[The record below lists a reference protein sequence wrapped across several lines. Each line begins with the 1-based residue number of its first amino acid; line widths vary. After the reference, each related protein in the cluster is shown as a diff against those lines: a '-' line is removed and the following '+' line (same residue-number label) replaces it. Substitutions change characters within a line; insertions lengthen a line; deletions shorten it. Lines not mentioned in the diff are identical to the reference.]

1 MARVLTLNA
10 KNKNRF
16 PWSYDYDLT
25 GYQVIFRLKQSIED
39 TTTPLIEVLANITT
53 ITATS
58 TVGFFDIDLTGTT
71 YAGKYFYEIEINNAA
86 SINGVPSI
94 APLFNLAPTA
104 CLIQTRL
111 DN

>member
-1 MARVLTLNA
+1 MARTLTLNA

-16 PWSYDYDLT
+16 PWNYDTDLT
-25 GYQVIFRLKQSIED
+25 GYQVIFRLKQYIED
-39 TTTPLIEVLANITT
+39 TTTPLVEVLGNITT
-53 ITATS
+53 TTATS
-58 TVGFFDIDLTGTT
+58 TVGFFDIDLTGTD
-71 YAGKYFYEIEINNAA
+71 YAGRYYFEIEINDATT
-86 SINGVPSI
+86 INGTPTV